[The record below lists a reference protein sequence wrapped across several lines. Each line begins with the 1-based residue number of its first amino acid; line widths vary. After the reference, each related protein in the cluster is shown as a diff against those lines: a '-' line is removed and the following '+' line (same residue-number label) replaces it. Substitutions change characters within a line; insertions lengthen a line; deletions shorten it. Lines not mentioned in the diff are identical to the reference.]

1 MKPFI
6 ILIALLFLP
15 INTFA
20 REAKLD
26 TRKRAASDA
35 GSLIL
40 PTTPRKFRQMQ
51 RNYRPISFETWRQ
64 KLNSLKDGMTE
75 GEFTKILGPRK
86 LEIDRVITSS
96 GRMDTIILDD
106 AYFAIVN
113 IWPKTGQVIWS
124 SPPIAITYQIASE

>member
-1 MKPFI
+1 MKLFI
-6 ILIALLFLP
+6 ILIAFLFRP

-26 TRKRAASDA
+26 TRKRATSDA

-40 PTTPRKFRQMQ
+40 PTTRRKFRQMQ
-51 RNYRPISFETWRQ
+51 RNYRPIAFETWRR
-64 KLNSLKDGMTE
+64 KLDSLKEGMTE
-75 GEFTKILGPRK
+75 SEFAQILGPRK
-86 LEIDRVITSS
+86 LETGRVITSS

-113 IWPKTGQVIWS
+113 IWPKTGQVVWTT
-124 SPPIAITYQIASE
+124 PPIAIIYEIEPK